1 MNRSKIELQ
10 KGSLKM
16 ILQLLKHQRKHILV
30 DIDTQRD
37 FLSPWGNACILNR
50 EKVLANIRR
59 VMAWTR
65 FENIPIIST
74 AEVYP
79 NTNGHTLFDYCLDGT
94 AGQQKIHYTLLSNRV
109 SFPADDWNH
118 LPADLLLSHRQ
129 VILHKR
135 CIDPFE
141 EPRIER
147 LLSEVKA
154 DEFILIGTCTEEAVK
169 ATALGL
175 LHRGKSVRVITDA
188 VGSHTEKE
196 AKLALRKVQAKG
208 AKLIKTK
215 DIAGIS
221 HLKHVGTC
229 GCRRCWRKIKK
240 KSRIICRGSYKPILR
255 VNTKKAHNRI
265 MT

>member
-1 MNRSKIELQ
+1 
-10 KGSLKM
+10 M

-37 FLSPWGNACILNR
+37 FLSEWGNACILNR

-59 VMAWTR
+59 VMAWAR
-65 FENIPIIST
+65 FKNVPIIST
-74 AEVYP
+74 AEVHP
-79 NTNGHTLFDYCLDGT
+79 NNNGQNMFDYCIDGT
-94 AGQQKIHYTLLSNRV
+94 NGQQKIHYTLLSNRV
-109 SFPADDWNH
+109 SFPAEDWNA

-154 DEFILIGTCTEEAVK
+154 DEFLLIGTCTEDAVK

-175 LHRGKSVRVITDA
+175 LHRGKNVRVITDA

-196 AKLALRKVQAKG
+196 AILALRKMQAKG
-208 AKLIKTK
+208 AKLIQTR
-215 DIAGIS
+215 DIAGVS
-221 HLKHVGTC
+221 HLRSIC
-229 GCRRCWRKIKK
+229 SYRC
-240 KSRIICRGSYKPILR
+240 SRFHGRLQ
-255 VNTKKAHNRI
+255 KKAKILGSRSRELILKGHLRTIQDFI
-265 MT
+265 MPQKTRF

>member
-1 MNRSKIELQ
+1 MSRSKVELQ

-16 ILQLLKHQRKHILV
+16 ILQLLKYQRKHILV

-37 FLSPWGNACILNR
+37 FLFAWGNACIR
-50 EKVLANIRR
+50 DHEKVLANIRR
-59 VMAWTR
+59 MIAWAR
-65 FENIPIIST
+65 LECVPIIST

-79 NTNGHTLFDYCLDGT
+79 NNNGHNIIGYCLDGT
-94 AGQQKIHYTLLSNRV
+94 DGQQKIPYTLLNNRV
-109 SFPADDWNH
+109 SFPADGWNA
-118 LPADLLLSHRQ
+118 LPVDLLLSHRQ

-147 LLSEVKA
+147 LFSEVEA
-154 DEFILIGTCTEEAVK
+154 DEFILIGACTENAVK

-175 LHRGKSVRVITDA
+175 LHRGKNVRVIADA
-188 VGSHTEKE
+188 VGSNTRKE
-196 AKLALRKVQAKG
+196 AKLALRKMEAKG
-208 AKLIKTK
+208 AKLILTK

-240 KSRIICRGSYKPILR
+240 KSRIICRGRYMPTLR
-255 VNTKKAHNRI
+255 GNLKTIQNCI
-265 MT
+265 MI

>member
-1 MNRSKIELQ
+1 
-10 KGSLKM
+10 M

-37 FLSPWGNACILNR
+37 FLSEWGNARILNC

-59 VMAWTR
+59 VMAWAR
-65 FENIPIIST
+65 FKNVPIIST

-79 NTNGHTLFDYCLDGT
+79 NNNGHTMFDYCLDGT
-94 AGQQKIHYTLLSNRV
+94 EGQKKIHYTLLSNRV
-109 SFPADDWNH
+109 SFPADDWNA

-129 VILHKR
+129 IILHKR
-135 CIDPFE
+135 CADPFE

-154 DEFILIGTCTEEAVK
+154 DEFILIGTCTEDAVK

-175 LHRGKSVRVITDA
+175 LHRGKNVRVVVDA

-196 AKLALRKVQAKG
+196 AKLALRKIQAKG
-208 AKLIKTK
+208 AKLIQTR

-221 HLKHVGTC
+221 HLRHARTC
-229 GCRRCWRKIKK
+229 AYGRCWRKI
-240 KSRIICRGSYKPILR
+240 
-255 VNTKKAHNRI
+255 TKKTRMMGRELYRPALRGNLKI
-265 MT
+265 IQNYIIT

>member
-1 MNRSKIELQ
+1 
-10 KGSLKM
+10 M

-37 FLSPWGNACILNR
+37 FLSTWGNVCILNR

-59 VMAWTR
+59 IMAWVR
-65 FENIPIIST
+65 LESVPVIST

-79 NTNGHTLFDYCLDGT
+79 NNNGQSMFDYCLDGT
-94 AGQQKIHYTLLSNRV
+94 DGQQKIRYTLLSNRV
-109 SFPADDWNH
+109 SFPADDWNA
-118 LPADLLLSHRQ
+118 LPADLLLSNRQ

-154 DEFILIGTCTEEAVK
+154 DEFLLIGACTEDAVK
-169 ATALGL
+169 STALGL
-175 LHRGKSVRVITDA
+175 LHRGKNVRVIIDA

-196 AKLALRKVQAKG
+196 AILALRKMQAKG
-208 AKLIKTK
+208 AKLVQTK
-215 DIAGIS
+215 DIAGVS
-221 HLKHVGTC
+221 HLRSICTYR
-229 GCRRCWRKIKK
+229 CRRFNRRIKK
-240 KSRIICRGSYKPILR
+240 KTKILGRRSRGLILKG
-255 VNTKKAHNRI
+255 NLKTIQNCLA
-265 MT
+265 T